1 MCLKINWSIKTLCHK
16 PSMVVTRSGLW
27 ALKATESPHHL
38 HSVGFFVW
46 GSGGLSKRYFY
57 GSWKKHWKIR
67 FYLIYIEIK
76 QLGVGHN
83 VKKMKTTRQQ
93 QNLKQQRVIFAWSYK
108 YIQYCKS
115 YFKNQN
121 YIIGQ
126 LRYFGNNL
134 SRTSKQ
140 AEIYF
145 MNCILIK

>member
-1 MCLKINWSIKTLCHK
+1 
-16 PSMVVTRSGLW
+16 
-27 ALKATESPHHL
+27 
-38 HSVGFFVW
+38 
-46 GSGGLSKRYFY
+46 
-57 GSWKKHWKIR
+57 
-67 FYLIYIEIK
+67 
-76 QLGVGHN
+76 
-83 VKKMKTTRQQ
+83 MKTTRQQ

-140 AEIYF
+140 AEIYIF
-145 MNCILIK
+145 YELYVDKVIRGVISALIKLNVYR